1 MRIYLSFSLILL
13 ASLAVHCQSSKSST
27 QINMPITEEW
37 LLSNLKQGSPRLI
50 MQEEQVP
57 QMQKLIKEDTLV
69 AKYYEYL
76 EGQADLILEAP
87 LLERKQIGR
96 RLLSVS
102 REALRR
108 FTALGLLYRLSE
120 EPKYLNRLVQEVKT
134 VCEFSDWNPDHFLDV
149 AEMALAVSLAI
160 DWTAEQM
167 DAETL
172 ALAKETLKTK
182 ALEAS
187 FADDYFWIDR
197 DNNWNQVCHGSLV
210 AASLVVAEQYP
221 ELATKVIQRAV
232 ENSPIALEV
241 YGPDGGYPE
250 GPGYWTYGTAFS
262 CMTFSLME
270 TGLNTDF
277 GLSQIQGFLESATY
291 KMMMATPSGRAYNYA
306 DNRTGGMDL
315 STYHLLS
322 WFALQ
327 TQNAMYFDREGL
339 YGELPSSV
347 SQGDKFSRF
356 SSVGFLW
363 LCDLVERQA
372 ELKPDDLPSSGIW
385 QGDNPVAVKR
395 GDDGFY
401 FGFKGGKGSVN
412 HGNADAGSFILQW
425 QGVDWSMDLGNQ
437 SYTPL
442 EEVMGGKLWDRD
454 QESPRWTLL
463 SKNNFGHSTLTVN
476 DALHE
481 VDGFAPI
488 QTFRAAEDS
497 LYAQIDM
504 SPVFGDRLQS
514 ASRSFQQKGASITIT
529 DQFVANSN
537 TQSLTW
543 QLLSRAEMTI
553 EGKSVLLNQDGKE
566 MLLEVLNEEAAEI
579 KIVSLSPP
587 PLPYDIQ
594 IPDLK
599 RLEIRFQVAAFPAGK
614 GQIKIRM
621 TGQ

>member
-1 MRIYLSFSLILL
+1 MKIPLHIFLFVLAF
-13 ASLAVHCQSSKSST
+13 ASLQCQSAKPRT
-27 QINMPITEEW
+27 QNNQPITEEW
-37 LLSNLKQGSPRLI
+37 LLSNLSQESPRLI
-50 MQEEQVP
+50 MQAQQIPEI
-57 QMQKLIKEDTLV
+57 QKLIAQDTLV
-69 AKYYEYL
+69 NKYYQYL
-76 EGQADLILEAP
+76 KDQADFILNEP

-108 FTALGLLYRLSE
+108 FTALGLIYRLTLA
-120 EPKYLNRLVQEVKT
+120 PKYLQRLESEIQT
-134 VCEFSDWNPDHFLDV
+134 VCHFSDWNPDHFLDV
-149 AEMALAVSLAI
+149 AEMALAVSLAL
-160 DWTAEQM
+160 DWTGDDLSQ
-167 DAETL
+167 ETVV
-172 ALAKETLKTK
+172 LAKQTLKVK

-187 FADDYFWIDR
+187 FLDDYFWIDR

-221 ELATKVIQRAV
+221 KLAAKVIQRAV
-232 ENSPIALEV
+232 VNSPIALAV

-250 GPGYWTYGTAFS
+250 GPGYWTYGTAYS
-262 CMTFSLME
+262 CISFSLMQ
-270 TGLNTDF
+270 TALNTDF
-277 GLSQIQGFLESATY
+277 GLSQTPGFLESATY

-315 STYHLLS
+315 STHHLLT
-322 WFALQ
+322 WFATQ

-339 YGELPSSV
+339 YKDLPAAI
-347 SQGDKFSRF
+347 SQGDKFSRY
-356 SSVGFLW
+356 SSIAFLW
-363 LCDLVERQA
+363 LCDLVERQDQ
-372 ELKPDDLPSSGIW
+372 LKPDVLPKSAIW
-385 QGDNPVAVKR
+385 QGDNPVAVVR

-463 SKNNFGHSTLTVN
+463 SKNNFGHSTLSVN
-476 DALHE
+476 DALHDVE
-481 VDGFAPI
+481 GFAPI
-488 QTFRAAEDS
+488 QAFRAAEDS

-504 SPVFGDRLQS
+504 SPVFGEALQS
-514 ASRSFQQKGASITIT
+514 ARRIFQQSGASLTIT
-529 DQFVANSN
+529 DQFSTNAN
-537 TQSLTW
+537 TKSLSW
-543 QLLSRAEMTI
+543 QLLTRAEI
-553 EGKSVLLNQDGKE
+553 SVQGKNVMLSQDGQQ
-566 MLLEVLNEEAAEI
+566 MLLEVLGEEVAEI

-587 PLPYDIQ
+587 PLSYDMD
-594 IPDLK
+594 IPGLQ
-599 RLEIRFQVAAFPAGK
+599 RLEIRYSAEAFPTGK

-621 TGQ
+621 NRP